1 MVKALIGRKL
11 EMTQL
16 FADDGSAV
24 PVTVVQAGPCFITQ
38 VKTVAR
44 DGYSAVQI
52 GFGSRKPKNVNRPM
66 KGHLAKADKGYFEV
80 LQEVRVQDPDDFEVG
95 QDLSVDVFEVGERV
109 DVIGTSKG
117 KGFAG
122 TIKRWGFQRGP
133 AAHGS
138 KNIREPGST
147 GNATFPGRVIKGKKM
162 PGQKG
167 NKRVTV
173 MSLKVVDVRPE
184 NNILIVRGAIPG
196 GKNGVVF
203 IRKSNRVR

>member
-1 MVKALIGRKL
+1 
-11 EMTQL
+11 MTQL

-66 KGHLAKADKGYFEV
+66 KGHLAKAGKGYFEV

-184 NNILIVRGAIPG
+184 NNLLILRGAIPG
-196 GKNGVVF
+196 GKNGVVV